1 MEMVVDRLG
10 TRSSSEKID
19 VATQLSLPMTVE
31 DMRVLLG
38 IYGYLQKVIPEYRMV
53 FTPISDLLRDPT
65 FRTKKAGEQN
75 CRGCMSR
82 KGLPRPTRTPE
93 INIHGHPPFL
103 LSTRPFDYTLTL
115 ARRGRGQCSHKRD
128 IV

>member
-19 VATQLSLPMTVE
+19 AATQLSLPMTVE

-38 IYGYLQKVIPEYRMV
+38 IYGYLQKVIAEYRMV
-53 FTPISDLLRDPT
+53 FAPISDLLRDPT

-75 CRGCMSR
+75 QGC
-82 KGLPRPTRTPE
+82 T
-93 INIHGHPPFL
+93 L
-103 LSTRPFDYTLTL
+103 LVKSN
-115 ARRGRGQCSHKRD
+115 
-128 IV
+128 VE